1 MAEKVDRLIRV
12 NELLKRELA
21 EAVGRGVSGAP
32 GVLASVTEVK
42 ASVDLRNATVYV
54 SLFGGTPDQQET
66 MMRELIRSKA
76 EFQHIIAGKLGF
88 KHTPVLLFKR
98 DLRQEK
104 GDRVLEL
111 LNEAENGGK
120 NL

>member
-21 EAVGRGVSGAP
+21 EAVGRGISGAP
-32 GVLASVTEVK
+32 GVLASITEVK

-76 EFQHIIAGKLGF
+76 GFQHIIAGKLGF

-98 DLRQEK
+98 DLRQER
-104 GDRVLEL
+104 GDRVLEI